1 MALYVYGNN
10 YEGGG
15 FLFYTLNK
23 VMFVVLY
30 FLVLVLGS
38 YLSLRGTE
46 AMAALFAVPLLVMIA
61 VVHVDV
67 NRTFVAPSTT
77 LSLARACVSD
87 TVTGGLSVRERK
99 LNNFLAAKELERL
112 ATFDEERGDDDEI
125 MQLLLPSRPPG
136 MEVSVVD
143 ISTGSGQSS
152 SGEGASDEEARR
164 RKAIQEMERRYQEDD
179 AETSVSDV
187 AESDV
192 ASKNNSNFF
201 IYRQPSLNR
210 ATWEV
215 TPRPYRENL
224 TRIINDETGS
234 TITEEAELWG

>member
-1 MALYVYGNN
+1 
-10 YEGGG
+10 
-15 FLFYTLNK
+15 
-23 VMFVVLY
+23 MFVVLY